1 MNKVVSQLA
10 GQFTEPPLAEPLQTA
25 GNTLRGL
32 LDSDGSY
39 RPSSLRLHKPSIP
52 GNLERSG
59 FGDADRPAGSKDRA
73 VRNDANRQVQ
83 HDQDY
88 SEGDFCSPVGWK

>member
-32 LDSDGSY
+32 LDSDGLVSA
-39 RPSSLRLHKPSIP
+39 K
-52 GNLERSG
+52 
-59 FGDADRPAGSKDRA
+59 FA
-73 VRNDANRQVQ
+73 
-83 HDQDY
+83 
-88 SEGDFCSPVGWK
+88 SPPQTVHSRKSRTFRFR